1 MIFIIYD
8 VILHV
13 TLIVFILT
21 MFFKF
26 ILQSSIQK
34 TFDDKTKSVEFLKT
48 DEMKKEIKTH
58 NEAWWFKI
66 FVINVGLI
74 LLSMVSTGVLVSQ
87 NHGAEALTTFFSNI
101 VNTFAVLLIQLYMF
115 NRLNNYNS
123 LSPIGFELSILSSLE
138 GSDTNR
144 TNPQFQNFIY

>member
-1 MIFIIYD
+1 
-8 VILHV
+8 
-13 TLIVFILT
+13 